1 MKEGSSSEAPVS
13 QSDTMKTL
21 GDTVSQLF
29 AKYWIFLCGA
39 MFLIVSLEAEVDIFK
54 IIYMGLFLL
63 IVNIF
68 LVRERW
74 RGLAQMSD
82 GGRGS

>member
-1 MKEGSSSEAPVS
+1 MKEGSSSETPVG
-13 QSDTMKTL
+13 QSETMKTV
-21 GDTVSQLF
+21 GDTVMKLF

-39 MFLIVSLEAEVDIFK
+39 MFLIVSLEATVDIFK

-68 LVRERW
+68 LVRGRW
-74 RGLAQMSD
+74 RI
-82 GGRGS
+82 